1 MADEKSDYQ
10 ELSDLLGKP
19 KRGIDTGFALG
30 GRLLNMLLNFNNQED
45 TGYIIGGPAGNS
57 LINREGREIA
67 RLGGFL
73 GNDFFAE
80 GKPTGY
86 FLSTEPGKRRVL
98 YDKNKDEFLR
108 E

>member
-1 MADEKSDYQ
+1 MANSNYK

-30 GRLLNMLLNFNNQED
+30 GRLLNMLLNFSTFQD

-57 LINREGREIA
+57 LVSPEGREIA

-73 GNDFFAE
+73 GNDFIAE

-86 FLSTEPGKRRVL
+86 FLSTDPGKRRVL
-98 YDKNKDEFLR
+98 YSPNKDEFLR

>member
-1 MADEKSDYQ
+1 MTDETNNYK

-19 KRGIDTGFALG
+19 TRGLDTGFALG
-30 GRLLNMLLNFNNQED
+30 GKFLNMLLNFSTFQD
-45 TGYIIGGPAGNS
+45 TGYVIGGSAGNS
-57 LINREGREIA
+57 LISPEGREIA

-86 FLSTEPGKRRVL
+86 FLSVKPGRRIIF
-98 YDKNKDEFLR
+98 YDKQKDECLG